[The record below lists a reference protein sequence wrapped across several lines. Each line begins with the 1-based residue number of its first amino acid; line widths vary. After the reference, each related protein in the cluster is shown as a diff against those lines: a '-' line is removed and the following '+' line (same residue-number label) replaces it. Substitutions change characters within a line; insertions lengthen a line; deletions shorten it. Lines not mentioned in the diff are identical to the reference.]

1 MEVRDRQLSL
11 NLPATP
17 TGNHI
22 EQITGLDRN
31 RTHAHLL
38 LEEYVSPVLRGRTLA
53 VTATATALLA
63 TTLGL
68 TTTATAAP
76 GGPGDP
82 RAAAEAAAK
91 TAATST
97 TATGSADKVL
107 VIGLDGVVLDRLKA
121 ANAPHL
127 KGLMAEGLTARS
139 TLYASPMAATSSG
152 PGWSTIATGVWP
164 DKHGV
169 KDNTFTGKNY
179 AAYPD
184 FLTRAENAKP
194 ALNTY
199 AAADWEP
206 LTSTDAGGPV
216 FSAKVD
222 KRLSLKG
229 DRDGYGSEDPKI
241 ATAASAELRDGNPDA
256 SFVYFGQVDG
266 AGHSY
271 GAASQ
276 QYLDAI
282 GRVDTL
288 VGQVLTAV
296 KARPTYAQENWKIL
310 VTTDH
315 GHTDAGGH
323 GGSTLQ
329 ERGTFVIAKGAG
341 IAAGSVRDD
350 VKLVDVAATALAQ
363 VGVPTTGLDGVPL
376 DAPDD
381 DPFDTLRPALQ
392 ARVDETGI
400 PAGTKG
406 FTHTPP
412 AGWSVD
418 NSKMGTG
425 GVTEWAGWAFA
436 TDEFWSQAQRDQW
449 RELNVRSRD
458 VFAVADSDE
467 WDDKTHTGTFDSTL
481 ITPKWPVAGAA
492 TRTLAF
498 QTHYRHEAGQT
509 AQVLVSYDGAAPV
522 VVKTY
527 TADAVAKT
535 ESLPLQIPAGATDV
549 QVRFRYSGTNNW
561 FWTVDDVRLG

>member
-1 MEVRDRQLSL
+1 M
-11 NLPATP
+11 
-17 TGNHI
+17 
-22 EQITGLDRN
+22 
-31 RTHAHLL
+31 
-38 LEEYVSPVLRGRTLA
+38 SPVLPGRRAVAATA
-53 VTATATALLA
+53 VTSALIAAALA
-63 TTLGL
+63 TPAG
-68 TTTATAAP
+68 AAAP
-76 GGPGDP
+76 
-82 RAAAEAAAK
+82 AN
-91 TAATST
+91 T
-97 TATGSADKVL
+97 DKVL
-107 VIGLDGVVLDRLKA
+107 VIGIDGAVLDRVKV

-127 KGLMAEGLTARS
+127 NGLMAQGLTARS

-169 KDNTFTGKNY
+169 KDNSFTGKNY
-179 AAYPD
+179 AAHPD
-184 FLTRAENAKP
+184 FLTRIENAKP

-206 LTSTDAGGPV
+206 ITSTDQNGPI

-229 DRDGYGSEDPKI
+229 DRDGYRTEDPKI
-241 ATAASAELRDGNPDA
+241 AAAAAAELRDQNPDA
-256 SFVYFGQVDG
+256 AFVYLGEIDA

-276 QYLDAI
+276 QYLDTVA
-282 GRVDTL
+282 RVDTL
-288 VGQVLTAV
+288 VGQLLTAV
-296 KARPTYAQENWKIL
+296 KNRPTYAQENWKIL

-315 GHTDAGGH
+315 GHTDSGGH
-323 GGSTLQ
+323 GGSTIQ

-341 IAAGSVRDD
+341 IPAGSVRAD
-350 VKLVDVAATALAQ
+350 VRLADVAATALAQ
-363 VGVPTTGLDGVPL
+363 VGVSGSGLDGVPL
-376 DAPDD
+376 NAPDD
-381 DPFDTLRPALQ
+381 DPFDTLRPNLQ

-400 PAGTKG
+400 PAGVKG
-406 FTHTPP
+406 FTHAPP

-436 TDEFWSQAQRDQW
+436 TDEFWSQSQRDQW

-467 WDDKTHTGTFDSTL
+467 WDDKSHTGTFDSTL
-481 ITPKWPVAGAA
+481 VTPKWAVSGGS
-492 TRTLAF
+492 TRNLTF

-509 AQVLVSYDGAAPV
+509 AQVLVSYNGGAPT

-527 TADAVAKT
+527 TADAVAKS
-535 ESLPLQIPAGATDV
+535 ESLALQVPAGATDV

-561 FWTVDDVRLG
+561 FWTVDNVRLG

>member
-1 MEVRDRQLSL
+1 M
-11 NLPATP
+11 
-17 TGNHI
+17 
-22 EQITGLDRN
+22 
-31 RTHAHLL
+31 
-38 LEEYVSPVLRGRTLA
+38 SPDLRGRTLA
-53 VTATATALLA
+53 VTATATALIA
-63 TTLGL
+63 TALGL
-68 TTTATAAP
+68 TTPATAA
-76 GGPGDP
+76 PGDP

-91 TAATST
+91 AAAAKPATAT
-97 TATGSADKVL
+97 TATTATTAGSVGKVL
-107 VIGLDGVVLDRLKA
+107 VIGLDGVVLDRVKA

-164 DKHGV
+164 DQHGV
-169 KDNTFTGKNY
+169 KDNSFTGKNFT
-179 AAYPD
+179 AHPD
-184 FLTRAENAKP
+184 FLTRAENANP

-206 LTSTDAGGPV
+206 LTSTDQNGPV
-216 FSAKVD
+216 FSAKAD
-222 KRLSLKG
+222 KRLSLTG
-229 DRDGYGSEDPKI
+229 DRDGYGNEDPKI

-256 SFVYFGQVDG
+256 SFVYFGQVDS

-271 GAASQ
+271 GAASR

-288 VGQVLTAV
+288 VGQLLTAV
-296 KARPTYAQENWKIL
+296 KARPAYAQENWKIL

-323 GGSTLQ
+323 GGSTIQ

-341 IAAGSVRDD
+341 IPAGSVRDD

-376 DAPDD
+376 DSPDN
-381 DPFDTLRPALQ
+381 DPFDTLRPALR

-418 NSKMGTG
+418 NSRMGTG
-425 GVTEWAGWAFA
+425 GVTEWAGWAFS

-449 RELNVRSRD
+449 RELGVRSRD

-481 ITPKWPVAGAA
+481 ITPKWAVTGGT
-492 TRTLAF
+492 TRTLDF
-498 QTHYRHEAGQT
+498 RTHYRHEAGQT

-527 TADAVAKT
+527 TADAVAAS
-535 ESLPLQIPAGATDV
+535 ESLPLPIPAGATDV
-549 QVRFRYSGTNNW
+549 QVRFRYSGDNNW
-561 FWTVDDVRLG
+561 YWTVDDVRLR

>member
-1 MEVRDRQLSL
+1 MSTA
-11 NLPATP
+11 LP
-17 TGNHI
+17 
-22 EQITGLDRN
+22 
-31 RTHAHLL
+31 
-38 LEEYVSPVLRGRTLA
+38 GRRVIA
-53 VTATATALLA
+53 VTASAAALIAASALA
-63 TTLGL
+63 APAG
-68 TTTATAAP
+68 AADTAA
-76 GGPGDP
+76 
-82 RAAAEAAAK
+82 AAN
-91 TAATST
+91 T
-97 TATGSADKVL
+97 DKVL
-107 VIGLDGVVLDRLKA
+107 VIGIDGAVLDRVKA

-127 KGLMAEGLTARS
+127 KDLMAQGLTARS
-139 TLYASPMAATSSG
+139 TLYANPMAATSSG

-169 KDNTFTGKNY
+169 KDNSFAGKNY
-179 AAYPD
+179 TAHPD
-184 FLTRAENAKP
+184 FITRIENAKP

-206 LTSTDAGGPV
+206 VTSTDAGGPI

-241 ATAASAELRDGNPDA
+241 AAAAAAELQGQNPDA
-256 SFVYFGQVDG
+256 AFVYLGEIDI

-282 GRVDTL
+282 GRVDKL
-288 VGQVLTAV
+288 IGQVLTAV
-296 KARPTYAQENWKIL
+296 QNRPTYAQENWKIL

-315 GHTDAGGH
+315 GHTNSGGH

-363 VGVPTTGLDGVPL
+363 VGVSTAPLDGVPL
-376 DAPDD
+376 NAPDS
-381 DPFDTLRPALQ
+381 DPFDTLRPGLQ

-406 FTHTPP
+406 FTRTPP

-418 NSKMGTG
+418 NSRMGTG
-425 GVTEWAGWAFA
+425 GVTEWAGWTFA

-467 WDDKTHTGTFDSTL
+467 WDDKTHTGGFDSTL
-481 ITPKWPVAGAA
+481 ITPKWPVTGGT
-492 TRTLAF
+492 TRNLTF

-509 AQVLVSYDGAAPV
+509 AQVLVSYDGAAPT
-522 VVKTY
+522 VVKSY
-527 TADAVAKT
+527 TADAVARA
-535 ESLPLQIPAGATDV
+535 ESLNLQIPAGATDV
-549 QVRFRYSGTNNW
+549 QIRFRYSGDNNW
-561 FWTVDDVRLG
+561 YWTVDNVRLG

>member
-1 MEVRDRQLSL
+1 M
-11 NLPATP
+11 
-17 TGNHI
+17 
-22 EQITGLDRN
+22 
-31 RTHAHLL
+31 
-38 LEEYVSPVLRGRTLA
+38 SPVLPGRRAIAATA
-53 VTATATALLA
+53 VTSALI
-63 TTLGL
+63 
-68 TTTATAAP
+68 
-76 GGPGDP
+76 
-82 RAAAEAAAK
+82 AAAVAATPAGAAGAAAN
-91 TAATST
+91 T
-97 TATGSADKVL
+97 DKVL
-107 VIGLDGVVLDRLKA
+107 VIGIDGAVLDRVKA

-127 KGLMAEGLTARS
+127 NGLMAQGLTARS

-169 KDNTFTGKNY
+169 KDNSFTGKNY

-184 FLTRAENAKP
+184 FLTRIENAKP

-206 LTSTDAGGPV
+206 ITSTDQNGPI
-216 FSAKVD
+216 FSSKVD

-229 DRDGYGSEDPKI
+229 DRDGYRTEDPKV
-241 ATAASAELRDGNPDA
+241 AAAAAAELRDQNPDA
-256 SFVYFGQVDG
+256 AFVYLGEIDA

-276 QYLDAI
+276 QYLDTVA
-282 GRVDTL
+282 RVDAL
-288 VGQVLTAV
+288 VGQLLTAV
-296 KARPTYAQENWKIL
+296 KNRPTYAQENWKIL

-315 GHTDAGGH
+315 GHTDSGGH
-323 GGSTLQ
+323 GGSTIQ

-341 IAAGSVRDD
+341 IPAGSVRAD
-350 VKLVDVAATALAQ
+350 VKLADVAATALAQ
-363 VGVPTTGLDGVPL
+363 VGVSGSGLDGVPL
-376 DAPDD
+376 NAPDD
-381 DPFDTLRPALQ
+381 DPFDTLRPNLQ

-400 PAGTKG
+400 PAGAKG

-418 NSKMGTG
+418 NSTMGTG

-436 TDEFWSQAQRDQW
+436 TDEFWSQSQRDQW

-467 WDDKTHTGTFDSTL
+467 WDDKSHTGTFDSTL
-481 ITPKWPVAGAA
+481 VTPKWAVSGGS
-492 TRTLAF
+492 TRNLAF

-509 AQVLVSYDGAAPV
+509 AQVLVSYNGAAPV

-527 TADAVAKT
+527 TADAVAT
-535 ESLPLQIPAGATDV
+535 SESLALQIPAGATDV
-549 QVRFRYSGTNNW
+549 QVRFRYSGNNNW
-561 FWTVDDVRLG
+561 FWTVDNVRLG

>member
-1 MEVRDRQLSL
+1 
-11 NLPATP
+11 
-17 TGNHI
+17 
-22 EQITGLDRN
+22 
-31 RTHAHLL
+31 LL
-38 LEEYVSPVLRGRTLA
+38 LEEYVSPVLSGRTLA
-53 VTATATALLA
+53 VAATATALLA
-63 TTLGL
+63 TALG
-68 TTTATAAP
+68 AHTAA
-76 GGPGDP
+76 
-82 RAAAEAAAK
+82 AAP
-91 TAATST
+91 AATT
-97 TATGSADKVL
+97 DKVL
-107 VIGLDGVVLDRLKA
+107 VIGIDGVVLDRIKA
-121 ANAPHL
+121 ADAPHL
-127 KGLMAEGLTARS
+127 KGLMAQGLTARS

-169 KDNTFTGKNY
+169 KDNSFTGKNY

-184 FLTRAENAKP
+184 FLTRIENTRP

-206 LTSTDAGGPV
+206 ITSTDAGGPI

-241 ATAASAELRDGNPDA
+241 ATAASAELQGQNPDA
-256 SFVYFGQVDG
+256 AFVYFGQVDG

-282 GRVDTL
+282 GRVDAL

-296 KARPTYAQENWKIL
+296 QNRPSYAQENWKVL

-323 GGSTLQ
+323 GGSTIQ

-341 IAAGSVRDD
+341 IPAGSVRDD
-350 VKLVDVAATALAQ
+350 VRLVDVAATALAQ
-363 VGVPTTGLDGVPL
+363 VGVPAAGLDGVPL
-376 DAPDD
+376 NAPDD
-381 DPFDTLRPALQ
+381 DPFDTLRPNLQ

-400 PAGTKG
+400 PAATKG

-412 AGWSVD
+412 AGWAVD

-467 WDDKTHTGTFDSTL
+467 WDDKTHTGSFDSTL
-481 ITPKWPVAGAA
+481 ITPKWPVTGGT

-498 QTHYRHEAGQT
+498 QTHYRHDAGQT
-509 AQVLVSYDGAAPV
+509 AQVLVSYNGGAAT
-522 VVKTY
+522 VVKNY
-527 TADAVAKT
+527 TADAVAKG
-535 ESLPLQIPAGATDV
+535 ESIALQVPAGATDV
-549 QVRFRYSGTNNW
+549 QVRFRYSGSNNW
-561 FWTVDDVRLG
+561 YWTVDNVRLG

>member
-1 MEVRDRQLSL
+1 M
-11 NLPATP
+11 
-17 TGNHI
+17 
-22 EQITGLDRN
+22 
-31 RTHAHLL
+31 
-38 LEEYVSPVLRGRTLA
+38 SPVLRGRTLA

-68 TTTATAAP
+68 TTTAAAAP

-91 TAATST
+91 AAAAAPRAAAGST
-97 TATGSADKVL
+97 DKVL
-107 VIGLDGVVLDRLKA
+107 VIGLDGVVLDRVKA
-121 ANAPHL
+121 ANAPRL

-169 KDNTFTGKNY
+169 KDNSFTGKNY
-179 AAYPD
+179 GAYPD

-206 LTSTDAGGPV
+206 ITSTDAGGPI

-229 DRDGYGSEDPKI
+229 DRDGYGTEDPKI

-288 VGQVLTAV
+288 VGQVLDAV
-296 KARPTYAQENWKIL
+296 KARPTYAQENWKVL

-341 IAAGSVRDD
+341 IPAGSVRED
-350 VKLVDVAATALAQ
+350 VRLVDVAATALAQ

-376 DAPDD
+376 DAPDG

-436 TDEFWSQAQRDQW
+436 TDEFWTQAQRDQW

-481 ITPKWPVAGAA
+481 ITPKWAVTGGT
-492 TRTLAF
+492 TRTLDF

-509 AQVLVSYDGAAPV
+509 AQVLVSYNGAAPV

-527 TADAVAKT
+527 TADAVAKA

-549 QVRFRYSGTNNW
+549 QIRFRYSGNNNW

>member
-1 MEVRDRQLSL
+1 M
-11 NLPATP
+11 
-17 TGNHI
+17 
-22 EQITGLDRN
+22 
-31 RTHAHLL
+31 
-38 LEEYVSPVLRGRTLA
+38 SPVLPGRRAIAATA
-53 VTATATALLA
+53 VTSALIAATVAATPA
-63 TTLGL
+63 G
-68 TTTATAAP
+68 
-76 GGPGDP
+76 
-82 RAAAEAAAK
+82 AAAAAAN
-91 TAATST
+91 T
-97 TATGSADKVL
+97 DKVL
-107 VIGLDGVVLDRLKA
+107 VIGVDGAVLDRVKA

-127 KGLMAEGLTARS
+127 NGLMAQGLTARS

-169 KDNTFTGKNY
+169 KDNSFTGKNY
-179 AAYPD
+179 AAHPD
-184 FLTRAENAKP
+184 FLTRIENAKP

-206 LTSTDAGGPV
+206 ITSTDQNGPI

-229 DRDGYGSEDPKI
+229 DRDGYRTEDPKI
-241 ATAASAELRDGNPDA
+241 AAAAAAELRDQNPDA
-256 SFVYFGQVDG
+256 AFVYLGEIDA

-276 QYLDAI
+276 QYLDTVA
-282 GRVDTL
+282 RVDTL
-288 VGQVLTAV
+288 VGQLLTAV
-296 KARPTYAQENWKIL
+296 KNRPTYAQENWKIL

-315 GHTDAGGH
+315 GHTDSGGH
-323 GGSTLQ
+323 GGSTIQ

-341 IAAGSVRDD
+341 IPAGSVRGD
-350 VKLVDVAATALAQ
+350 VRLADVAATALAQ
-363 VGVPTTGLDGVPL
+363 VGVSGSGLDGVPL
-376 DAPDD
+376 NAPDD
-381 DPFDTLRPALQ
+381 DPFDTLRPNLQ

-400 PAGTKG
+400 PAGVKG

-436 TDEFWSQAQRDQW
+436 TDEFWSQSQRDQW

-467 WDDKTHTGTFDSTL
+467 WDDKSHTGTFDSTL
-481 ITPKWPVAGAA
+481 VTPKWAVAGGS
-492 TRTLAF
+492 TRALTF

-509 AQVLVSYDGAAPV
+509 AQVLVSYNGAAPT

-527 TADAVAKT
+527 TADAVARS
-535 ESLPLQIPAGATDV
+535 ESLALQVPAGATDV
-549 QVRFRYSGTNNW
+549 QVRFRYSGNNNW
-561 FWTVDDVRLG
+561 FWTVDNVRLG

>member
-1 MEVRDRQLSL
+1 MSTVLS
-11 NLPATP
+11 
-17 TGNHI
+17 
-22 EQITGLDRN
+22 
-31 RTHAHLL
+31 
-38 LEEYVSPVLRGRTLA
+38 GRTLA
-53 VTATATALLA
+53 VAATATVLLA
-63 TTLGL
+63 TGLGAHA
-68 TTTATAAP
+68 ATA
-76 GGPGDP
+76 D
-82 RAAAEAAAK
+82 EAAA
-91 TAATST
+91 TN
-97 TATGSADKVL
+97 KVL
-107 VIGLDGVVLDRLKA
+107 VIGLDGAVLDRVKV

-127 KGLMAEGLTARS
+127 NGLMAQGLTAKS
-139 TLYASPMAATSSG
+139 TLYANPMGATSSG

-169 KDNTFTGKNY
+169 KDNSFTGKNY
-179 AAYPD
+179 TAYPD
-184 FLTRAENAKP
+184 FLTRIENANP

-206 LTSTDAGGPV
+206 ITSTDQNGPI

-229 DRDGYGSEDPKI
+229 DRDGYRNEDPKI
-241 ATAASAELRDGNPDA
+241 AAAAATELRTQNPDA
-256 SFVYFGQVDG
+256 AFVYLGEIDA

-276 QYLDAI
+276 QYLDTVA
-282 GRVDTL
+282 RVDVL
-288 VGQVLTAV
+288 VGQLLSAV
-296 KARPTYAQENWKIL
+296 QNRPTYAQENWKIL

-315 GHTDAGGH
+315 GHTNSGGH
-323 GGSTLQ
+323 GGSTIQ
-329 ERGTFVIAKGAG
+329 ERGTFVIAKGPG
-341 IAAGSVRDD
+341 IPAGSVRSD

-363 VGVPTTGLDGVPL
+363 VGVNPGSAIDGIPV

-381 DPFDTLRPALQ
+381 GDAFDALRPNLQ

-467 WDDKTHTGTFDSTL
+467 WDDKSHTGSYDSTL
-481 ITPKWPVAGAA
+481 ITPKWAVTGGTTGSSANL
-492 TRTLAF
+492 TF
-498 QTHYRHEAGQT
+498 QTHYRQESGQT
-509 AQVLVSYDGAAPV
+509 AQVLVSYNGGTPAL
-522 VVKTY
+522 VKSY
-527 TADAVAKT
+527 TADAVARS
-535 ESLPLQIPAGATDV
+535 ESIALQVPAGATDV
-549 QVRFRYSGTNNW
+549 QVRFRYTGSNNW
-561 FWTVDDVRLG
+561 YWTVDNVKLG

>member
-1 MEVRDRQLSL
+1 MSTA
-11 NLPATP
+11 LP
-17 TGNHI
+17 
-22 EQITGLDRN
+22 
-31 RTHAHLL
+31 
-38 LEEYVSPVLRGRTLA
+38 GRRVIA
-53 VTATATALLA
+53 VTASAAALIAASAL
-63 TTLGL
+63 
-68 TTTATAAP
+68 AAP
-76 GGPGDP
+76 AGAAD
-82 RAAAEAAAK
+82 AAAAAN
-91 TAATST
+91 T
-97 TATGSADKVL
+97 DKVL
-107 VIGLDGVVLDRLKA
+107 VIGIDGAVLDRVKA
-121 ANAPHL
+121 ANAPYL
-127 KGLMAEGLTARS
+127 KGLMAQGLTARS
-139 TLYASPMAATSSG
+139 TLYANPMAATSSG

-169 KDNTFTGKNY
+169 KDNSFAGKNY
-179 AAYPD
+179 TAYPD
-184 FLTRAENAKP
+184 FLTRIENANP

-206 LTSTDAGGPV
+206 ITSTDAGGPI

-241 ATAASAELRDGNPDA
+241 AAAAAAELRDQNPDA
-256 SFVYFGQVDG
+256 AFVYFGEIDI

-282 GRVDTL
+282 GRSDKL
-288 VGQVLTAV
+288 IGQVLTAV
-296 KARPTYAQENWKIL
+296 QNRPTYAQENWKVL

-323 GGSTLQ
+323 GGSTIQ

-363 VGVPTTGLDGVPL
+363 VGVSTAALDGVPL
-376 DAPDD
+376 NAPDS
-381 DPFDTLRPALQ
+381 DPFDTLRPGLRG
-392 ARVDETGI
+392 RVDETGI
-400 PAGTKG
+400 PAGVQG

-418 NSKMGTG
+418 NSRMGTG
-425 GVTEWAGWAFA
+425 GVAEWAGWAFA
-436 TDEFWSQAQRDQW
+436 TDEFWSRAQRDQW

-467 WDDKTHTGTFDSTL
+467 WDDKSHTGSFDSTL
-481 ITPKWPVAGAA
+481 ITPKWAVTAG
-492 TRTLAF
+492 TVKTLSF

-509 AQVLVSYDGAAPV
+509 AQVLVSYNGGAPT
-522 VVKTY
+522 VVKSY
-527 TADAVAKT
+527 TADAVARA
-535 ESLPLQIPAGATDV
+535 ESLNLQVPAGATDV
-549 QVRFRYSGTNNW
+549 QIRFRYSGSNNW
-561 FWTVDDVRLG
+561 YWTVDNVRLG

>member
-1 MEVRDRQLSL
+1 MSPA
-11 NLPATP
+11 LP
-17 TGNHI
+17 
-22 EQITGLDRN
+22 
-31 RTHAHLL
+31 
-38 LEEYVSPVLRGRTLA
+38 GRRVIA
-53 VTATATALLA
+53 ATATATALIAA
-63 TTLGL
+63 TVA
-68 TTTATAAP
+68 ATPAGAADAAP
-76 GGPGDP
+76 
-82 RAAAEAAAK
+82 
-91 TAATST
+91 T
-97 TATGSADKVL
+97 DKVL
-107 VIGLDGVVLDRLKA
+107 VIGIDGAVLDRVKA

-127 KGLMAEGLTARS
+127 NGLMAQGLTARS
-139 TLYASPMAATSSG
+139 TLYANPMAATSSG

-169 KDNTFTGKNY
+169 KDNSFNGKNY
-179 AAYPD
+179 TAYPD
-184 FLTRAENAKP
+184 FLTRIENAKP

-206 LTSTDAGGPV
+206 ITSTDQNGPI
-216 FSAKVD
+216 FSPKVD

-229 DRDGYGSEDPKI
+229 DRDGYGKEDPKI
-241 ATAASAELRDGNPDA
+241 AAAAAAELQGQNPDA
-256 SFVYFGQVDG
+256 AFVYLGEIDV

-276 QYLDAI
+276 QYLDAV
-282 GRVDTL
+282 GRVDKL
-288 VGQVLTAV
+288 IGQLLTAV
-296 KARPTYAQENWKIL
+296 QNRPTYAQENWKVL

-315 GHTDAGGH
+315 GHTNSGGH
-323 GGSTLQ
+323 GGSTIQ

-341 IAAGSVRDD
+341 IPAGSVRND
-350 VKLVDVAATALAQ
+350 VRLVDVAATALAQ
-363 VGVPTTGLDGVPL
+363 VGVSGAGLDGVPL

-381 DPFDTLRPALQ
+381 DPFDTLRPNLQ

-418 NSKMGTG
+418 NSRMGTG

-467 WDDKTHTGTFDSTL
+467 WDDKSHTGAFDSTL
-481 ITPKWPVAGAA
+481 ITPKWAVTGGS
-492 TRTLAF
+492 TRTLTY
-498 QTHYRHEAGQT
+498 QTHYRQEAGQT
-509 AQVLVSYDGAAPV
+509 AQVLVSYNGGAPA
-522 VVKTY
+522 VVKSY

-535 ESLPLQIPAGATDV
+535 ESLALQVPAGATDV
-549 QVRFRYSGTNNW
+549 QVRFRYSGNNNW
-561 FWTVDDVRLG
+561 YWTVDNVRLG

>member
-1 MEVRDRQLSL
+1 M
-11 NLPATP
+11 
-17 TGNHI
+17 
-22 EQITGLDRN
+22 
-31 RTHAHLL
+31 
-38 LEEYVSPVLRGRTLA
+38 SPVLSGRTLA
-53 VTATATALLA
+53 VAATATALLA
-63 TTLGL
+63 TALGVH
-68 TTTATAAP
+68 TAA
-76 GGPGDP
+76 
-82 RAAAEAAAK
+82 AAP
-91 TAATST
+91 AATT
-97 TATGSADKVL
+97 DKVL
-107 VIGLDGVVLDRLKA
+107 VIGIDGVVLDRIKA
-121 ANAPHL
+121 ADAPNL
-127 KGLMAEGLTARS
+127 KGLMAQGLTARN

-169 KDNTFTGKNY
+169 KDNSFTGKNY

-184 FLTRAENAKP
+184 FLTRIENTRP

-206 LTSTDAGGPV
+206 ITSTDAGGPI

-241 ATAASAELRDGNPDA
+241 ATAASAELRDQNPDA
-256 SFVYFGQVDG
+256 AFVYFGQVDG

-282 GRVDTL
+282 GRVDAL

-296 KARPTYAQENWKIL
+296 QNRPSYAQENWKVL

-323 GGSTLQ
+323 GGSTIQ

-341 IAAGSVRDD
+341 IPAGSVRDD
-350 VKLVDVAATALAQ
+350 VRLVDVAATALAQ
-363 VGVPTTGLDGVPL
+363 VGVPAAGLDGVPL
-376 DAPDD
+376 NAPDS
-381 DPFDTLRPALQ
+381 DPFDTLRPNLQ

-400 PAGTKG
+400 PAATKG

-412 AGWSVD
+412 AGWAVD

-467 WDDKTHTGTFDSTL
+467 WDDKTHTGSFDSTL
-481 ITPKWPVAGAA
+481 ITPKWPVTGGT

-498 QTHYRHEAGQT
+498 QTHYRHDAGQS
-509 AQVLVSYDGAAPV
+509 AQVLVSYDGGAAT
-522 VVKTY
+522 VVKNY
-527 TADAVAKT
+527 TADAVAKA
-535 ESLPLQIPAGATDV
+535 ESIALQVPAGATDV

-561 FWTVDDVRLG
+561 YWTVDNVTLG